1 MAESIFTHS
10 NLFAQQVNPAYPM
23 KRGGGFQ
30 CYVGGIPFVTLFY
43 PMALTNIHLYIYIYG
58 PSQLFVLSQRH
69 ARPRRVSCHR

>member
-43 PMALTNIHLYIYIYG
+43 PMALTNIHLYIYIYMDLPSYLCSVSVMRG
-58 PSQLFVLSQRH
+58 PGG
-69 ARPRRVSCHR
+69 